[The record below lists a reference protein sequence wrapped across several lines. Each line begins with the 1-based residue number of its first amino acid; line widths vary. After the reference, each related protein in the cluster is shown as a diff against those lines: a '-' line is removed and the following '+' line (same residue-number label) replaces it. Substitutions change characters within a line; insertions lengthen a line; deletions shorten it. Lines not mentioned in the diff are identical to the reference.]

1 MATKI
6 INCNIE
12 EEVDSNT
19 NNPKVYARCEIAVD
33 AASELATTVGRY
45 TLTEGS
51 LAWDISTGDI
61 YGLKSNGTWV
71 KQ

>member
-6 INCNIE
+6 INCIIE
-12 EEVDSNT
+12 EEETNT
-19 NNPKVYARCEIAVD
+19 ENPKVYARCDIAVD
-33 AASELATTVGRY
+33 AASELATAVGRY

-51 LAWDISTGDI
+51 LAWDISTSDI